1 MEKNRQFNI
10 VLKQSQSTNLKKLK
24 LDTLLMIIHHL
35 LKEYNTKDFINKSN
49 ELIVGIKQEELDFIE
64 KHICS
69 LHKYL
74 DNNIITTQTL
84 FEIFKN
90 KNQSVLMKQIA
101 SNLEPMK
108 VYYTYLTNL
117 FSTKLSSGSQWIPEL
132 FAFSLL
138 YSYKKE
144 YGKSLSTYPFL
155 EDFPF
160 EKIIDIYN
168 KNNLEIKKKLC
179 KRDNINVWKVKTLL
193 DEMYSSSEFLTKKYI
208 QYNFKINEKRVSKTR
223 NKKRKSK

>member
-1 MEKNRQFNI
+1 M
-10 VLKQSQSTNLKKLK
+10 
-24 LDTLLMIIHHL
+24 
-35 LKEYNTKDFINKSN
+35 
-49 ELIVGIKQEELDFIE
+49 IVGIKQEELDFIE

-90 KNQSVLMKQIA
+90 KNQSVLNKQIA
-101 SNLEPMK
+101 LNLEPMK

-144 YGKSLSTYPFL
+144 DGKSLSTYHLL

-160 EKIIDIYN
+160 DKIIDIYN

-179 KRDNINVWKVKTLL
+179 ERDNINVWKVKTLL
-193 DEMYSSSEFLTKKYI
+193 DEMYSSSEFLAKKYI

-223 NKKRKSK
+223 NKKRKTK